1 MKKQYL
7 NINNVEVKDQKTK
20 NIRRKKLIK
29 DSEFCITKTGKNKA
43 VVSMK
48 RDAYLY
54 ILLESTYKKAVQ
66 YDSIKKIQDEDILMR
81 IILNNLAYDQNGFY
95 LKWKAIKK
103 IKHEEIFYKIA
114 KHIETIDVFSDMD
127 KHADL
132 KTMSKLL
139 NSKITKAMLEDIKS
153 ICEYAV
159 EHIHDTEYLRDIS
172 QNAKSFDA
180 RKKARD
186 MLMADKMKVM
196 FVCTGNT
203 CRSAM
208 AEAIFREIMDDDVY
222 VCSSGTSAESGRGP
236 SPNTV
241 EVCNNHGIDITK
253 HKATYFKDSD
263 IEDMDVVL
271 TATQSHKEKI
281 KIYYKNLDIY
291 TIKEFCEEYPLDI
304 NDPYG
309 GSLEVYDACFDEIDR
324 VLNKIKSKMSA
335 EDLSLE
341 EYLDNIKK

>member
-1 MKKQYL
+1 MKIGDPNFK
-7 NINNVEVKDQKTK
+7 KD
-20 NIRRKKLIK
+20 NEYSI
-29 DSEFCITKTGKNKA
+29 SKTGKHE
-43 VVSMK
+43 VVVRMK
-48 RDAYLY
+48 LDAYLY
-54 ILLESTYKKAVQ
+54 IKLESTYRKDVQ
-66 YDSIKKIQDEDILMR
+66 FNIIEKIKDEDILIR

-95 LKWKAIKK
+95 LKWKAIEK
-103 IKHEEIFYKIA
+103 IKHEESFYKIA
-114 KHIETIDVFSDMD
+114 KNIDTTDVFSDME
-127 KHADL
+127 KFADL
-132 KTMSKLL
+132 KTISKRL
-139 NSKITKAMLEDIKS
+139 NSKITNAMLEDIKS
-153 ICEYAV
+153 ICDYAV
-159 EHIHDTEYLRDIS
+159 EHIHDTEYLKDIS
-172 QNAKSFDA
+172 RNAKSFDA
-180 RKKARD
+180 RKKAHD
-186 MLMADKMKVM
+186 MLMADKMRVM

-208 AEAIFREIMDDDVY
+208 AEAIFKEIMDDDVY

-271 TATQSHKEKI
+271 TATESHKEKI
-281 KIYYKNLDIY
+281 KIYYKDLNIY

-309 GSLEVYDACFDEIDR
+309 GSLEVYDACFEEIDR

-341 EYLDNIKK
+341 EYLDNIKNKKNY